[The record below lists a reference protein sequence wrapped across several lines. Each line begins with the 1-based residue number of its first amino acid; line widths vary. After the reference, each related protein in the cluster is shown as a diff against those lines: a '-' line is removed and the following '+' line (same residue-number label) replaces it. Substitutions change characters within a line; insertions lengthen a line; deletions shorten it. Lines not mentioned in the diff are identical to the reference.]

1 MSSIV
6 LIIVFFI
13 AIKAN
18 GTQKYDFYLK
28 KNYTFYKDKLMTKD
42 GRIMDPDRD
51 NITTSEGQSYI
62 MLQSL
67 AVEDKKTFDLA
78 YKWAKNNLQR
88 EDKLFSWLWGESKNG
103 KYEILDT
110 NSASDADMDIAFA
123 LILAYERWG
132 EYRYYFEAIPIINS
146 IWINETKRIGDYL
159 ILMPGAEQTKSEK
172 IEVNPSYFSPYAFK
186 FFKKY
191 DKWHD
196 WNKITESSYYYIMA
210 SSAKTKT
217 GLPPDW
223 FLIENG
229 QIVLEDSQ
237 RSDFSYDA
245 IRVFKK
251 IYWDYVRTGDKRDL
265 PILEKAKFFIG
276 KWEIKKKGVNNLYTN
291 WKMDGAPR
299 DLNEFIGSI
308 AILILPIS
316 MYNQKA
322 ATEIYKK
329 KIEPYLI
336 NKEQWKIRKDY
347 YGKNLLWYGCHF
359 YFKNSS
365 EYKDMDK
372 LKKSI
377 LQKK

>member
-172 IEVNPSYFSPYAFK
+172 IEVNPSYFSPYAFR
-186 FFKKY
+186 FFQKY
-191 DKWHD
+191 DETHD
-196 WNKITESSYYYIMA
+196 WNCLIDSSYYYLKAVML
-210 SSAKTKT
+210 KTET

-245 IRVFKK
+245 IRVFAR
-251 IYWDYVRTGDKRDL
+251 IYIDYIQTGEKRAL
-265 PILEKAKFFIG
+265 PILEKAKFFIT
-276 KWEIKKKGVNNLYTN
+276 KWNDSKTFYTN
-291 WKMDGAPR
+291 YQTNGELKDK
-299 DLNEFIGSI
+299 NQFIGSI

-316 MYNQKA
+316 MYEQKA
-322 ATEIYKK
+322 ATEIYKTK
-329 KIEPYLI
+329 LEPYLQ
-336 NKEQWKIRKDY
+336 NEKYWETPKNY
-347 YGKNLLWYGCHF
+347 YAKNLLLFGY
-359 YFKNSS
+359 YLYNKNSNT
-365 EYKDMDK
+365 Y
-372 LKKSI
+372 
-377 LQKK
+377 QKTPNKRIICH